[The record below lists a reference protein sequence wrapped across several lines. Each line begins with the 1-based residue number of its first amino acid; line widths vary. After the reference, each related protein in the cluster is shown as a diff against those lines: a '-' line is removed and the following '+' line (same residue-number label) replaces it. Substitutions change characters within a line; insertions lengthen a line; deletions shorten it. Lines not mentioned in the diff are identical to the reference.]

1 VEVLRKGVSRLLG
14 RPNPTNVSIASVPMR
29 TALERR
35 ATRLDVPTRPGAL
48 IAPLPLLAGVSAGL
62 VAAAVLFSKGS
73 SDDPLIWIGGLAIAF
88 AAAAAVSA
96 AVGSLAVPALSAL
109 GLATVGCFAGL
120 VVWQGFSMLW
130 TIEADRTWN
139 YVNRALVYLAFLV
152 LGLALGTMRRAPRF
166 AAGWLAVVTAA
177 AIGWAL
183 ATKIF
188 PGLSAETE
196 RVARLNSPIGYWN
209 VLALLTVF
217 ALPLALWIAAPR
229 SRPAWLRAAGV
240 VYLYAA
246 LVALVLTFSRGGV
259 AVGIVAVALW
269 FAIAR
274 PRLES
279 AAALA
284 LALVPTLAVSGWAFS
299 RPGLTKDGQPR
310 SLQVHDGRWFA
321 LALVL
326 GGIGAF
332 AAAYFVARF
341 ENRRPL
347 TEVWRLRLG
356 RAAVVAVVAAAA
368 VGVGALLAAG
378 ITPSRVLHKFNEP
391 APVSAGQGANNL
403 TNLSS
408 SSRWN
413 WWQEAWKAW
422 RAHPVL
428 GTGAGTFDLT
438 HRKLRVDGTVATEPH
453 NLPLQFLSETG
464 IFGFI
469 LFLGIALAGAGALVE
484 TLRRLEGE
492 DRLAAA
498 ALVVGLFAY
507 VVHGVVDFDWDFIAV
522 TAPAVAV
529 LGVLLAAGRPAHVRL
544 GARRGVVAVAAG
556 AFAAAALY
564 SLASPWLAARRVD
577 DAYAALSRGDPGA
590 AVSDARGA
598 HDLNPVSVDALLAW
612 GLAEAGRGDVAAA
625 GRIYTKAISSQPDNW
640 RPWYFRARLLEKI
653 AGPKAALFDAQQ
665 AAKRDPRG
673 LAGTYAASL
682 ATAP

>member
-1 VEVLRKGVSRLLG
+1 
-14 RPNPTNVSIASVPMR
+14 MR

-35 ATRLDVPTRPGAL
+35 ATRLDVPTRPGVL
-48 IAPLPLLAGVSAGL
+48 LAPLPLLAGVSAGL

-109 GLATVGCFAGL
+109 ALATVGCFAGL

-269 FAIAR
+269 FAIAW

-279 AAALA
+279 VAALA
-284 LALVPTLAVSGWAFS
+284 LAIVPTLAVSGWAFS

-326 GGIGAF
+326 GGIAAF
-332 AAAYFVARF
+332 AAAFFVARY
-341 ENRRPL
+341 ENQRPL
-347 TEVWRLRLG
+347 TEPWRLRLG

-469 LFLGIALAGAGALVE
+469 LFLGIALAGAGALIE

-529 LGVLLAAGRPAHVRL
+529 LGVLLAAGRPAHRRL
-544 GARRGVVAVAAG
+544 GARRGVIAVAAG

-564 SLASPWLAARRVD
+564 SFASPWLAARRVD
-577 DAYAALSRGDPGA
+577 DAYAALSRGDPGG
-590 AVSDARGA
+590 AVSDARSA
-598 HDLNPVSVDALLAW
+598 HDINPVSVDALLAW

-625 GRIYTKAISSQPDNW
+625 GQIYTRAISSQPDNW
-640 RPWYFRARLLEKI
+640 RPWYFRAKLLEKV
-653 AGPKAALFDAQQ
+653 AGPKAALFDAKQ
-665 AAKRDPRG
+665 AAARDPLGR
-673 LAGTYAASL
+673 AGAYAASL

>member
-1 VEVLRKGVSRLLG
+1 
-14 RPNPTNVSIASVPMR
+14 M
-29 TALERR
+29 
-35 ATRLDVPTRPGAL
+35 
-48 IAPLPLLAGVSAGL
+48 
-62 VAAAVLFSKGS
+62 
-73 SDDPLIWIGGLAIAF
+73 
-88 AAAAAVSA
+88 
-96 AVGSLAVPALSAL
+96 
-109 GLATVGCFAGL
+109 
-120 VVWQGFSMLW
+120 
-130 TIEADRTWN
+130 
-139 YVNRALVYLAFLV
+139 
-152 LGLALGTMRRAPRF
+152 
-166 AAGWLAVVTAA
+166 
-177 AIGWAL
+177 
-183 ATKIF
+183 
-188 PGLSAETE
+188 SAETE

-284 LALVPTLAVSGWAFS
+284 LALVPTIAVSGWAFS

-332 AAAYFVARF
+332 AAAFLVCRY
-341 ENRRPL
+341 EN
-347 TEVWRLRLG
+347 
-356 RAAVVAVVAAAA
+356 RAAVDGAVAGAARPCGGSRCRRRRGRRARR
-368 VGVGALLAAG
+368 GLPPPESR
-378 ITPSRVLHKFNEP
+378 PSRVLHKFNEP
-391 APVSAGQGANNL
+391 APCHAGQGGEQL
-403 TNLSS
+403 TTLSS
-408 SSRWN
+408 TSRWN
-413 WWQEAWKAW
+413 WWQEAWKSW

-507 VVHGVVDFDWDFIAV
+507 VVHGVRR
-522 TAPAVAV
+522 
-529 LGVLLAAGRPAHVRL
+529 LRL
-544 GARRGVVAVAAG
+544 GLHRRDRAGGCGARGAARGRSARARALGREAWSLRGRRRRVRRGGPLFARVAVACG
-556 AFAAAALY
+556 
-564 SLASPWLAARRVD
+564 SSRRRRV
-577 DAYAALSRGDPGA
+577 
-590 AVSDARGA
+590 
-598 HDLNPVSVDALLAW
+598 
-612 GLAEAGRGDVAAA
+612 
-625 GRIYTKAISSQPDNW
+625 
-640 RPWYFRARLLEKI
+640 
-653 AGPKAALFDAQQ
+653 
-665 AAKRDPRG
+665 RG
-673 LAGTYAASL
+673 LEPG
-682 ATAP
+682 

>member
-1 VEVLRKGVSRLLG
+1 
-14 RPNPTNVSIASVPMR
+14 
-29 TALERR
+29 
-35 ATRLDVPTRPGAL
+35 
-48 IAPLPLLAGVSAGL
+48 
-62 VAAAVLFSKGS
+62 
-73 SDDPLIWIGGLAIAF
+73 
-88 AAAAAVSA
+88 
-96 AVGSLAVPALSAL
+96 LSAL
-109 GLATVGCFAGL
+109 ALATVGCFAGL

-139 YVNRALVYLAFLV
+139 YFNRALVYLAFLV

-229 SRPAWLRAAGV
+229 SRPPWLRAAGV

-269 FAIAR
+269 FAIAQ

-326 GGIGAF
+326 GGIGAY
-332 AAAYFVARF
+332 AAAFFVARY

-347 TEVWRLRLG
+347 TEPWRVRLG
-356 RAAVVAVVAAAA
+356 RAAVIAVVAAAG
-368 VGVGALLAAG
+368 VGVGVLLAAG

-529 LGVLLAAGRPAHVRL
+529 LGVLLAAGRPAHVRV
-544 GARRGVVAVAAG
+544 GARRGVFAVAAG

-577 DAYAALSRGDPGA
+577 DAYAALSRGDPGS

-640 RPWYFRARLLEKI
+640 RPWYFRAKLLEKI

-665 AAKRDPRG
+665 AAARDPLGR
-673 LAGTYAASL
+673 AGAYAASL

>member
-1 VEVLRKGVSRLLG
+1 
-14 RPNPTNVSIASVPMR
+14 MR

-35 ATRLDVPTRPGAL
+35 ATRLDVSMRPGGL
-48 IAPLPLLAGVSAGL
+48 LAPLPLLAGISAAL
-62 VAAAVLFSKGS
+62 VAAAVLFSNGS

-96 AVGSLAVPALSAL
+96 AVGAVAVPELSAL
-109 GLATVGCFAGL
+109 GVATVGCFAGL
-120 VVWQGFSMLW
+120 VVWQGFSLLW
-130 TIEADRTWN
+130 SIEADRTWN
-139 YVNRALVYLAFLV
+139 YVNRALVYLAFLL
-152 LGLALGTMRRAPRF
+152 LGLAVGTMRRAPRF
-166 AAGWLAVVTAA
+166 GAGWLAVVTAA
-177 AIGWAL
+177 AIGCAL

-188 PGLSAETE
+188 PTLSAQTE
-196 RVARLNSPIGYWN
+196 RVARLSSPIGYWN

-229 SRPAWLRAAGV
+229 SRPDWLRAAAV

-246 LVALVLTFSRGGV
+246 LVALALTFSRGGV
-259 AVGIVAVALW
+259 AVGIATVAFW
-269 FAIAR
+269 IAIGR

-284 LALVPTLAVSGWAFS
+284 IALVPTLVVCGWAFS
-299 RPGLTKDGQPR
+299 RPGLTRDAQPR
-310 SLQVHDGRWFA
+310 SLQVHDGRWFG

-326 GGIGAF
+326 GGVAAF
-332 AAAYFVARF
+332 AAAFFAARY
-341 ENRRPL
+341 ENERPL
-347 TEVWRLRLG
+347 TESWRRRLG
-356 RAAVVAVVAAAA
+356 RAAALAVVVAALI
-368 VGVGALLAAG
+368 GVGALLAAG

-391 APVSAGQGANNL
+391 TATSAGQGANNL

-413 WWQEAWKAW
+413 WWQEAWKSW
-422 RAHPVL
+422 RAHPAL
-428 GTGAGTFDLT
+428 GTGAGTFELT

-464 IFGFI
+464 IVGFI
-469 LFLGIALAGAGALVE
+469 LFLGIALAGAGALLE

-498 ALVVGLFAY
+498 ALVVALFAY
-507 VVHGVVDFDWDFIAV
+507 VVHGVVDFDWDFVAV
-522 TAPAVAV
+522 TGPAVLA
-529 LGVLLAAGRPAHVRL
+529 LGVLLAAGRPARVRL
-544 GARRGVVAVAAG
+544 RARRGVLAVAAG
-556 AFAAAALY
+556 ALAAAALY

-577 DAYAALSRGDPGA
+577 DAYSALGRNDPAGA
-590 AVSDARGA
+590 VADAHSA

-612 GLAEAGRGDVAAA
+612 GTAEAARGNVAAA
-625 GRIYTKAISSQPDNW
+625 GRLYTKAISIQPDNW
-640 RPWYFRARLLEKI
+640 RPWYYRARLLENI
-653 AGPKAALFDAQQ
+653 AGPKTALFDAQQ
-665 AAKRDPRG
+665 AAARDPRG